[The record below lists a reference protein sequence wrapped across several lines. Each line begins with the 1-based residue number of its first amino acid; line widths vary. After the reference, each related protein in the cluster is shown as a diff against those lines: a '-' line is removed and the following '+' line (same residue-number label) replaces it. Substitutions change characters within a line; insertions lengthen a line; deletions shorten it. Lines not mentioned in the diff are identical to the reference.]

1 MSNESSINLEN
12 ENNFFSPSNQKT
24 LVLHKLTLQDEN
36 IEEISDRINK
46 NLFRA
51 TNYFSPDN
59 PVVIGKRIKIE
70 EMKQIYEP
78 IKTEI
83 KKKGKS
89 GIKKQITSVNT
100 SLRSERN
107 KSLINHISNKDL
119 MNIKFEK
126 ISHQQLKGLFDS
138 FKDNSI
144 KQSFSLNNTKEEN
157 LPLNVSQ
164 SLIEQTKN
172 LNIRINSEKKSSN
185 LSKFIS
191 KKVNKKEKDLLMNR
205 IDVFKLKKEIYN
217 DIENSKPINDRYGQY
232 KWVMSLRRP
241 EHFKG
246 ERESYINIGNDNNPF
261 WALVKEKF
269 PIERSISLKPGYDM
283 NSKDYLDF
291 KKNQFLPHT
300 SSNLIKK
307 VEGVDTLRIIGE
319 DLYNLEY
326 RREVNN
332 GTQNKILHKIFMDNG
347 RMILDKD
354 INDEFGNETIYK
366 SYNYG
371 KTSEDDDDDDKIESR
386 IFKSHMFSSGNIS
399 NSKLNDGNVSNHNQ
413 KVYRNYNNLDNP
425 LLENSY
431 KS

>member
-12 ENNFFSPSNQKT
+12 ENNFFSPINQKT

-283 NSKDYLDF
+283 NSKDYVDF
-291 KKNQFLPHT
+291 KKNQFLPHS

-366 SYNYG
+366 SYNTG
-371 KTSEDDDDDDKIESR
+371 KNNESDDEKVESR
-386 IFKSHMFSSGNIS
+386 IFKSYMFSSGNVS
-399 NSKLNDGNVSNHNQ
+399 NSKLNEGDVSSYNQ
-413 KVYRNYNNLDNP
+413 KVYGNFNSNLDNP

>member
-1 MSNESSINLEN
+1 MSNESSIIIEKEEN
-12 ENNFFSPSNQKT
+12 ILSPNNQKT
-24 LVLHKLTLQDEN
+24 LVIHKLTLEDEN
-36 IEEISDRINK
+36 LEEITEKINK

-51 TNYFSPDN
+51 TNYFSPEN
-59 PVVIGKRIKIE
+59 PVVVGKRIKID
-70 EMKQIYEP
+70 EMKQIFSPRKSE
-78 IKTEI
+78 T
-83 KKKGKS
+83 KKKAKP
-89 GIKKQITSVNT
+89 GIKKTLTSVNT
-100 SLRSERN
+100 SMRSDLN
-107 KSLINHISNKDL
+107 KPSNNHLSNKDL

-144 KQSFSLNNTKEEN
+144 KQSFSINNTKEEN
-157 LPLNVSQ
+157 LPLNLSR
-164 SLIEQTKN
+164 SLTEQTKN
-172 LNIRINSEKKSSN
+172 LNIRLNSEKKISN

-205 IDVFKLKKEIYN
+205 IDVYKLKKEIYN
-217 DIENSKPINDRYGQY
+217 DIENSKPINERYGQY

-269 PIERSISLKPGYDM
+269 PIERSITLKPGYDM

-291 KKNQFLPHT
+291 KKNQFLPHS

-307 VEGVDTLRIIGE
+307 VEGVDTLSINGE
-319 DLYNLEY
+319 NLYNLEY

-332 GTQNKILHKIFMDNG
+332 GTKNKILHKIFMDNG

-354 INDEFGNETIYK
+354 INEEFGNETIYK
-366 SYNYG
+366 SYNFT
-371 KTSEDDDDDDKIESR
+371 KNDDDDDDKIESK
-386 IFKSHMFSSGNIS
+386 IFKSHMFSSGNVS
-399 NSKLNDGNVSNHNQ
+399 NSKFNDGNVSTYNQ
-413 KVYRNYNNLDNP
+413 KVYGNYNLDNP

>member
-1 MSNESSINLEN
+1 MSNESSIIIEKEEN
-12 ENNFFSPSNQKT
+12 ILSPNNQKT
-24 LVLHKLTLQDEN
+24 LVIHKLTLEDEN
-36 IEEISDRINK
+36 LEEITEKINK

-59 PVVIGKRIKIE
+59 PVVVGKRIKID
-70 EMKQIYEP
+70 EMKQIFSPRKSE
-78 IKTEI
+78 T
-83 KKKGKS
+83 KKKAKP
-89 GIKKQITSVNT
+89 GIKKTLTSVNT
-100 SLRSERN
+100 SMRSDLN
-107 KSLINHISNKDL
+107 KPSNNHLSNKDL

-144 KQSFSLNNTKEEN
+144 KQSFSINNTKEEN
-157 LPLNVSQ
+157 LPLNLSR
-164 SLIEQTKN
+164 SLTEQTKN
-172 LNIRINSEKKSSN
+172 LNIRLNSEKKISN

-205 IDVFKLKKEIYN
+205 IDVYKLKKEIYN

-261 WALVKEKF
+261 WTLVKEKF
-269 PIERSISLKPGYDM
+269 PVERSISLKPGYDM
-283 NSKDYLDF
+283 QSKDYLDF
-291 KKNQFLPHT
+291 KKNQFLPHS

-332 GTQNKILHKIFMDNG
+332 GTKNKILHKIFMDNG

-413 KVYRNYNNLDNP
+413 KVYGNYNNLDNP

>member
-1 MSNESSINLEN
+1 MSNESSIIIEKEEN
-12 ENNFFSPSNQKT
+12 ILSPNNQKT
-24 LVLHKLTLQDEN
+24 LVIHKLTLEDEN
-36 IEEISDRINK
+36 LEEITEKINK

-51 TNYFSPDN
+51 TNYFSPEN
-59 PVVIGKRIKIE
+59 PVVVGKRIKID
-70 EMKQIYEP
+70 EMKQIFSPRKSE
-78 IKTEI
+78 T
-83 KKKGKS
+83 KKKAKP
-89 GIKKQITSVNT
+89 GIKKTLTSVNT
-100 SLRSERN
+100 SMRSDLN
-107 KSLINHISNKDL
+107 KPSNNHLSNKDL

-144 KQSFSLNNTKEEN
+144 KQSFSINNTKEEN
-157 LPLNVSQ
+157 LPLNLSR
-164 SLIEQTKN
+164 SLTEQTKN
-172 LNIRINSEKKSSN
+172 LNIRLNSEKKISN

-205 IDVFKLKKEIYN
+205 IDVYKLKKEIYN

-269 PIERSISLKPGYDM
+269 PIERSITLKPGYDM

-291 KKNQFLPHT
+291 KKNQFLPHS

-307 VEGVDTLRIIGE
+307 VEGVDTLSINGE
-319 DLYNLEY
+319 NLYNLEY

-332 GTQNKILHKIFMDNG
+332 GTKNKILHKIFMDNG

-354 INDEFGNETIYK
+354 INEEFGNETIYK
-366 SYNYG
+366 SYNFT
-371 KTSEDDDDDDKIESR
+371 KNDDDDDKIESK
-386 IFKSHMFSSGNIS
+386 IFKSHMFSSGNVS
-399 NSKLNDGNVSNHNQ
+399 NSKFNDGNVSTYNQ
-413 KVYRNYNNLDNP
+413 KVYGNYNLDNP

>member
-1 MSNESSINLEN
+1 MSNESSIIIEKEEN
-12 ENNFFSPSNQKT
+12 ILSPNNQKT
-24 LVLHKLTLQDEN
+24 LVIHKLTLEDEN
-36 IEEISDRINK
+36 LEEITEKINK

-283 NSKDYLDF
+283 NSKDYIDF
-291 KKNQFLPHT
+291 KKNQFLPHS

-366 SYNYG
+366 SYNTG
-371 KTSEDDDDDDKIESR
+371 KNNESDDEKVESR
-386 IFKSHMFSSGNIS
+386 IFKSYMFSSGNVS
-399 NSKLNDGNVSNHNQ
+399 NSKLNEGDVSSYNQ
-413 KVYRNYNNLDNP
+413 KVYGNFNSNLDNP

>member
-78 IKTEI
+78 IKTEV

-100 SLRSERN
+100 SLRSERH
-107 KSLINHISNKDL
+107 KSLNNHISNKDL

-261 WALVKEKF
+261 WALVKEKY

-366 SYNYG
+366 SYNTG
-371 KTSEDDDDDDKIESR
+371 RNNESDDEKVESR
-386 IFKSHMFSSGNIS
+386 IFKSHMFSSGNVS
-399 NSKLNDGNVSNHNQ
+399 NSKLNEGDVSSFNQ
-413 KVYRNYNNLDNP
+413 KVYGSLNNNIDNP

>member
-1 MSNESSINLEN
+1 MSNESSIIIEKEEN
-12 ENNFFSPSNQKT
+12 ILSPNNQKT
-24 LVLHKLTLQDEN
+24 LVIHKLTLEDEN
-36 IEEISDRINK
+36 LEEITEKINK

-51 TNYFSPDN
+51 TNYFSPEN
-59 PVVIGKRIKIE
+59 PVVVGKRIKID
-70 EMKQIYEP
+70 EMKQIFSPRKSE
-78 IKTEI
+78 T
-83 KKKGKS
+83 KKKAKP
-89 GIKKQITSVNT
+89 GIKKTLTSVNT
-100 SLRSERN
+100 SMRSDLN
-107 KSLINHISNKDL
+107 KPSNNHLSNKDL

-144 KQSFSLNNTKEEN
+144 KQSFSINNTKEEN
-157 LPLNVSQ
+157 LPLNLSR
-164 SLIEQTKN
+164 SLTEQTKN
-172 LNIRINSEKKSSN
+172 LNIRLNSEKKISN

-205 IDVFKLKKEIYN
+205 IDVYKLKKEIYN

-269 PIERSISLKPGYDM
+269 PIERSITLKPGYDM

-291 KKNQFLPHT
+291 KKNQFLPHS

-307 VEGVDTLRIIGE
+307 VEGVDTLSINGE
-319 DLYNLEY
+319 NLYNLEY

-332 GTQNKILHKIFMDNG
+332 GTKNKILHKIFMDNG

-354 INDEFGNETIYK
+354 INEEFGNETIYK
-366 SYNYG
+366 SYNFT
-371 KTSEDDDDDDKIESR
+371 KNDDDDDDKIESK
-386 IFKSHMFSSGNIS
+386 IFKSHMFSSGNVS
-399 NSKLNDGNVSNHNQ
+399 NSKFNDGNVSTYNQ
-413 KVYRNYNNLDNP
+413 KVYGNYNLDNP

>member
-1 MSNESSINLEN
+1 MSNESSIIIEKEEN
-12 ENNFFSPSNQKT
+12 ILSPNNQKT
-24 LVLHKLTLQDEN
+24 LVIHKLTLEDEN
-36 IEEISDRINK
+36 LEEITEKINK

-59 PVVIGKRIKIE
+59 PVVVGKRIKID
-70 EMKQIYEP
+70 EMKQIFSPRKSE
-78 IKTEI
+78 T
-83 KKKGKS
+83 KKKAKP
-89 GIKKQITSVNT
+89 GIKKTLTSVNT
-100 SLRSERN
+100 SMRSDLN
-107 KSLINHISNKDL
+107 KPSNNHLSNKDL

-144 KQSFSLNNTKEEN
+144 KQSFSINNTKEEN
-157 LPLNVSQ
+157 LPLNLSR
-164 SLIEQTKN
+164 SLTEQTKN

-205 IDVFKLKKEIYN
+205 IDVYKLKKEIYN
-217 DIENSKPINDRYGQY
+217 DIENSKPINERYGQY

-269 PIERSISLKPGYDM
+269 PIERSITLKPGYDM

-291 KKNQFLPHT
+291 KKNQFLPHS

-307 VEGVDTLRIIGE
+307 VEGVDTLSINGE
-319 DLYNLEY
+319 NLYNLEY

-332 GTQNKILHKIFMDNG
+332 GTKNKILHKIFMDNG

-354 INDEFGNETIYK
+354 INEEFGNETIYK
-366 SYNYG
+366 SYNFT
-371 KTSEDDDDDDKIESR
+371 KNDDDDEDKIESK
-386 IFKSHMFSSGNIS
+386 IFKSHMFSSGNVS
-399 NSKLNDGNVSNHNQ
+399 NSKFNDGNVSTYNQ

>member
-36 IEEISDRINK
+36 IEEINERINK

-78 IKTEI
+78 IKTEV

-283 NSKDYLDF
+283 NSKDYVDF
-291 KKNQFLPHT
+291 KKNQFLPHS

-366 SYNYG
+366 SYNTG
-371 KTSEDDDDDDKIESR
+371 KNNESDDEKVESR
-386 IFKSHMFSSGNIS
+386 IFKSYMFSSGNVS
-399 NSKLNDGNVSNHNQ
+399 NSKLNEGDVSSYNQ
-413 KVYRNYNNLDNP
+413 KVYGNFNSNLDNP

>member
-1 MSNESSINLEN
+1 MSNESSIIIEKEEN
-12 ENNFFSPSNQKT
+12 ILSPNNQKT
-24 LVLHKLTLQDEN
+24 LVIHKLTLEDEN
-36 IEEISDRINK
+36 LEEITEKINK

-59 PVVIGKRIKIE
+59 PVVVGKRIKID
-70 EMKQIYEP
+70 EMKQIFSPRKSE
-78 IKTEI
+78 T
-83 KKKGKS
+83 KKKAKP
-89 GIKKQITSVNT
+89 GIKKTLTSVNT
-100 SLRSERN
+100 SMRSDLN
-107 KSLINHISNKDL
+107 KPSNNHLSNKDL

-144 KQSFSLNNTKEEN
+144 KQSFSINNTKEEN
-157 LPLNVSQ
+157 LPLNLSR
-164 SLIEQTKN
+164 SLTEQTKN
-172 LNIRINSEKKSSN
+172 LNIRLNSEKKISN

-205 IDVFKLKKEIYN
+205 IDVYKLKKEIYN

-269 PIERSISLKPGYDM
+269 PIERSITLKPGYDM

-291 KKNQFLPHT
+291 KKNQFLPHS

-307 VEGVDTLRIIGE
+307 VEGVDTLSINGE
-319 DLYNLEY
+319 NLYNLEY

-332 GTQNKILHKIFMDNG
+332 GTKNKILHKIFMDNG

-354 INDEFGNETIYK
+354 INEEFGNETIYK
-366 SYNYG
+366 SYNFT
-371 KTSEDDDDDDKIESR
+371 KNDDDDDDKIESK
-386 IFKSHMFSSGNIS
+386 IFKSHMFSSGNVS
-399 NSKLNDGNVSNHNQ
+399 NSKFNDGNVSTYNQ
-413 KVYRNYNNLDNP
+413 KVYGNYNLDNP

>member
-1 MSNESSINLEN
+1 MSNESSIIIEKEEN
-12 ENNFFSPSNQKT
+12 ILSPNNQKT
-24 LVLHKLTLQDEN
+24 LVIHKLTLEDEN
-36 IEEISDRINK
+36 LEEITEKINK

-59 PVVIGKRIKIE
+59 PVVVGKRIKID
-70 EMKQIYEP
+70 EMKQIFSPRKSE
-78 IKTEI
+78 T
-83 KKKGKS
+83 KKKAKP
-89 GIKKQITSVNT
+89 GIKKTLTSVNT
-100 SLRSERN
+100 SMRSDLN
-107 KSLINHISNKDL
+107 KPSNNHLSNKDL

-144 KQSFSLNNTKEEN
+144 KQSFSINNTKEEN
-157 LPLNVSQ
+157 LPLNLSR
-164 SLIEQTKN
+164 SLTEQTKN
-172 LNIRINSEKKSSN
+172 LNIRLNSEKKISN

-205 IDVFKLKKEIYN
+205 IDVYKLKKEIYN
-217 DIENSKPINDRYGQY
+217 DIENSKPINERYGQY

-269 PIERSISLKPGYDM
+269 PIERSITLKPGYDM

-291 KKNQFLPHT
+291 KKNQFLPHS

-307 VEGVDTLRIIGE
+307 VEGVDTLSINGE
-319 DLYNLEY
+319 NLYNLEY

-332 GTQNKILHKIFMDNG
+332 GTKNKILHKIFMDNG

-354 INDEFGNETIYK
+354 INEEFGNETIYK
-366 SYNYG
+366 SYNFT
-371 KTSEDDDDDDKIESR
+371 KNDDDDDDKIESK
-386 IFKSHMFSSGNIS
+386 IFKSHMFSSGNVS
-399 NSKLNDGNVSNHNQ
+399 NSKFNDGNVSTYNQ
-413 KVYRNYNNLDNP
+413 KVYGNYNLDNP

>member
-1 MSNESSINLEN
+1 MSNESSIIIEKEEN
-12 ENNFFSPSNQKT
+12 ILSPNNQKT
-24 LVLHKLTLQDEN
+24 LVIHKLTLEDEN
-36 IEEISDRINK
+36 LEEITEKINK

-59 PVVIGKRIKIE
+59 PVVVGKRIKID
-70 EMKQIYEP
+70 EMKQIFSPRKSE
-78 IKTEI
+78 T
-83 KKKGKS
+83 KKKAKP
-89 GIKKQITSVNT
+89 GIKKTLTSVNT
-100 SLRSERN
+100 SMRSDLN
-107 KSLINHISNKDL
+107 KPSNNHLSNKDL

-144 KQSFSLNNTKEEN
+144 KQSFSINNTKEEN
-157 LPLNVSQ
+157 LPLNLSR
-164 SLIEQTKN
+164 SLTEQTKN
-172 LNIRINSEKKSSN
+172 LNIRLNSEKKISN

-205 IDVFKLKKEIYN
+205 IDVYKLKKEIYN

-269 PIERSISLKPGYDM
+269 PIERSITLKPGYDM

-291 KKNQFLPHT
+291 KKNQFLPHS

-307 VEGVDTLRIIGE
+307 VEGVDTLSINGE
-319 DLYNLEY
+319 NLYNLEY

-332 GTQNKILHKIFMDNG
+332 GTKNKILHKIFMDNG

-354 INDEFGNETIYK
+354 INEEFGNETIYK
-366 SYNYG
+366 SYNFT
-371 KTSEDDDDDDKIESR
+371 KNDDDDDDKIESK
-386 IFKSHMFSSGNIS
+386 IFKSHMFSSGNVS
-399 NSKLNDGNVSNHNQ
+399 NSKFNDGNVSTYNQ
-413 KVYRNYNNLDNP
+413 KVYGNYNSDNP

>member
-1 MSNESSINLEN
+1 MSNESSIIIEKEEN
-12 ENNFFSPSNQKT
+12 ILSPNNQKT
-24 LVLHKLTLQDEN
+24 LVIHKLTLEDEN
-36 IEEISDRINK
+36 LEEITEKINK

-59 PVVIGKRIKIE
+59 PVVVGKRIKID
-70 EMKQIYEP
+70 EMKQIFSPRKSE
-78 IKTEI
+78 T
-83 KKKGKS
+83 KKKAKP
-89 GIKKQITSVNT
+89 GIKKTLTSVNT
-100 SLRSERN
+100 SMRSDLN
-107 KSLINHISNKDL
+107 KPSNNHLSNKDL

-144 KQSFSLNNTKEEN
+144 KQSFSINNTKEEN
-157 LPLNVSQ
+157 LPLNLSR
-164 SLIEQTKN
+164 SLTEQTKN
-172 LNIRINSEKKSSN
+172 LNIRLNSEKKISN

-205 IDVFKLKKEIYN
+205 IDVYKLKKEIYN

-269 PIERSISLKPGYDM
+269 PIERSITLKPGYDM

-291 KKNQFLPHT
+291 KKNQFLPHS

-307 VEGVDTLRIIGE
+307 VEGVDTLSINGE
-319 DLYNLEY
+319 NLYNLEY

-332 GTQNKILHKIFMDNG
+332 GTKNKILHKIFMDNG

-354 INDEFGNETIYK
+354 INEEFGNETIYK
-366 SYNYG
+366 SYNFT
-371 KTSEDDDDDDKIESR
+371 KNDEDDDDKIESK
-386 IFKSHMFSSGNIS
+386 IFKSHMFSSGNVS
-399 NSKLNDGNVSNHNQ
+399 NSKFNDGNVSTYNQ
-413 KVYRNYNNLDNP
+413 KVYGNYNLDNP

>member
-1 MSNESSINLEN
+1 MSNESSIIIEKEEN
-12 ENNFFSPSNQKT
+12 ILSPNNQKT
-24 LVLHKLTLQDEN
+24 LVIHKLTLEDEN
-36 IEEISDRINK
+36 LEEITEKINK

-59 PVVIGKRIKIE
+59 PVVVGKRIKID
-70 EMKQIYEP
+70 EMKQIFSPRKSE
-78 IKTEI
+78 T
-83 KKKGKS
+83 KKKAKP
-89 GIKKQITSVNT
+89 GIKKTLTSVNT
-100 SLRSERN
+100 SMRSDLN
-107 KSLINHISNKDL
+107 KPSNNHLSNKDL

-144 KQSFSLNNTKEEN
+144 KQSFSINNTKEEN

-205 IDVFKLKKEIYN
+205 IDVYKLKKEIYN

-269 PIERSISLKPGYDM
+269 PIERSITLKPGYDM

-291 KKNQFLPHT
+291 KKNQFLPHS

-307 VEGVDTLRIIGE
+307 VEGVDTLSINGE
-319 DLYNLEY
+319 NLYNLEY

-332 GTQNKILHKIFMDNG
+332 GTKNKILHKIFMDNG

-354 INDEFGNETIYK
+354 INEEFGNETIYK
-366 SYNYG
+366 SYNFT
-371 KTSEDDDDDDKIESR
+371 KNDDDDDDKIESK
-386 IFKSHMFSSGNIS
+386 IFKSHMFSSGNVS
-399 NSKLNDGNVSNHNQ
+399 NSKFNDGNVSTYNQ
-413 KVYRNYNNLDNP
+413 KVYGNYNLDNP

>member
-1 MSNESSINLEN
+1 MSNESSIIIEKEEN
-12 ENNFFSPSNQKT
+12 ILSPNNQKT
-24 LVLHKLTLQDEN
+24 LVIHKLTLEDEN
-36 IEEISDRINK
+36 LEEITEKINK

-59 PVVIGKRIKIE
+59 PVVVGKRIKID
-70 EMKQIYEP
+70 EMKQIFSPRKSE
-78 IKTEI
+78 T
-83 KKKGKS
+83 KKKAKP
-89 GIKKQITSVNT
+89 GIKKTLTSVNT
-100 SLRSERN
+100 SMRSDLN
-107 KSLINHISNKDL
+107 KPSNNHLSNKDL

-144 KQSFSLNNTKEEN
+144 KQSFSINNTKEEN
-157 LPLNVSQ
+157 LPLNLSR
-164 SLIEQTKN
+164 SLTEQTKN
-172 LNIRINSEKKSSN
+172 LNIRLNSEKKISN

-205 IDVFKLKKEIYN
+205 IDVYKLKKEIYN

-269 PIERSISLKPGYDM
+269 PIERSITLKPGYDM

-291 KKNQFLPHT
+291 KKNQFLPHS

-307 VEGVDTLRIIGE
+307 VEGVDTLSINGE
-319 DLYNLEY
+319 NLYNLEY

-332 GTQNKILHKIFMDNG
+332 GTKNKILHKIFMDNG

-354 INDEFGNETIYK
+354 INEEFGNETIYK
-366 SYNYG
+366 SYNFT
-371 KTSEDDDDDDKIESR
+371 KNDDDDDDKIESK
-386 IFKSHMFSSGNIS
+386 IFKSHMFSSGNVS
-399 NSKLNDGNVSNHNQ
+399 NSKFNDGNVNTYNQ
-413 KVYRNYNNLDNP
+413 KVYGNYNLDNP

>member
-1 MSNESSINLEN
+1 MSNESSIIIEKEEN
-12 ENNFFSPSNQKT
+12 ILSPNNQKT
-24 LVLHKLTLQDEN
+24 LVIHKLTLEDEN
-36 IEEISDRINK
+36 LEEITEKINK

-51 TNYFSPDN
+51 TNYFSPEN
-59 PVVIGKRIKIE
+59 PVVVGKRIKID
-70 EMKQIYEP
+70 EMKQIFSPRKSE
-78 IKTEI
+78 T
-83 KKKGKS
+83 KKKAKP
-89 GIKKQITSVNT
+89 GIKKTLTSVNT
-100 SLRSERN
+100 SMRSDLN
-107 KSLINHISNKDL
+107 KPSNNHLSNKDL

-144 KQSFSLNNTKEEN
+144 KQSFSINNTKEEN
-157 LPLNVSQ
+157 LPLNLSR
-164 SLIEQTKN
+164 SLTEQTKN

-205 IDVFKLKKEIYN
+205 IDVYKLKKEIYN

-269 PIERSISLKPGYDM
+269 PIERSITLKPGYDM

-291 KKNQFLPHT
+291 KKNQFLPHS

-307 VEGVDTLRIIGE
+307 VEGVDTLSINGE
-319 DLYNLEY
+319 NLYNLEY

-332 GTQNKILHKIFMDNG
+332 GTKNKILHKIFMDNG

-354 INDEFGNETIYK
+354 INEEFGNETIYK
-366 SYNYG
+366 SYNFT
-371 KTSEDDDDDDKIESR
+371 KNDDDDDDKIESK
-386 IFKSHMFSSGNIS
+386 IFKSHMFSSGNVS
-399 NSKLNDGNVSNHNQ
+399 NSKFNDGNVSTYNQ
-413 KVYRNYNNLDNP
+413 KVYGNYNLDNP